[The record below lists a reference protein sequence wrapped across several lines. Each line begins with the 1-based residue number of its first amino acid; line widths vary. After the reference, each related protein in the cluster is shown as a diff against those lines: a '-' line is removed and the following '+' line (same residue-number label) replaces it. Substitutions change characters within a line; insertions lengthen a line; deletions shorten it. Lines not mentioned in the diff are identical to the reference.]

1 MIDTFYNTYPMTGVI
16 QSATDDGKHYDIH
29 LEDGVVFGLA
39 KKHLSRGK
47 IVPQAGDTITLHTYG
62 GSSIRGVD
70 LNGKKLYYHTT
81 EQLEAD
87 RQKWLAK
94 RQKEKEASFKKN
106 VKRLDKSYDKL
117 PDAFKRR
124 FDRFRA
130 KDPNFRV
137 DAEAYEMF
145 CCEQAVLIA
154 NTCKT
159 PEKVKAFHALQDWS
173 EKEKMVPGI
182 IDGSYHTHQCA
193 INLAYWFLTDSSKI

>member
-1 MIDTFYNTYPMTGVI
+1 MNDTFYNTYPMTGVI
-16 QSATDDGKHYDIH
+16 KSATDDGKHYDIH
-29 LEDGVVFGLA
+29 LEDGVCFGLA

-47 IVPQAGDTITLHTYG
+47 IVPQSGDTITLHTYG

-70 LNGKKLYYHTT
+70 LNGKKLYYLTV

-87 RQKWLAK
+87 RKKWLAK

-106 VKRLDKSYDKL
+106 VKRLDKAYNKL
-117 PDAFKRR
+117 PEAFQKRL
-124 FDRFRA
+124 DRFRA

-154 NTCKT
+154 NACKT
-159 PEKVKAFHALQDWS
+159 PEKVKEFHALQEWS
-173 EKEKMVPGI
+173 DKEKMVPGLL
-182 IDGSYHTHQCA
+182 DGSVNTYQGA
-193 INLAYWFLTDSSKI
+193 VKLAYWFLTDPTKI